1 MATTVRTLQNFIG
14 GAWAESTGENVRQ
27 IVSPVTGETLAE
39 VPDASADDIAS
50 AARAAREAQPKWA
63 ALSAWDRAAVCH
75 AIADLIDERRE
86 DMARELTLEQGKPYT
101 AEALGD
107 IEETAENFRIAAED
121 AKRMESAII
130 PSQDVNKRILT
141 FRKPNGVYAAITPW
155 NFPTLIPVELIA
167 PGIAAGNTIV
177 MKPSEWTPIA
187 MATFMQAMADA
198 GLPEGVV
205 NVVYGGGEV
214 GERLITD
221 ENVDCIGFVG
231 SHTTAEKIV
240 RAIGLKRS
248 LIEASGNGPVI
259 VCDDADLEAAA
270 KGAVFGGFFCAGQVC
285 CATERVLVDRNVH
298 DDFLAAVMKE
308 AEAWK
313 LGDPYDDETLV
324 GPMNNEPTAQKMD
337 RHLEDALEKGATIVA
352 GGGRDSDR
360 PTNLYYQPTVVD
372 GVGVD
377 TLINHDETF
386 GPIVPVITVSG
397 DDEALAVA
405 NDSHLGPAGR
415 RLHEEPQ
422 AGLPLPRQPAGR
434 QRRRERLDRLLGGA
448 RAVRRR
454 LRDSQRLG
462 PDRRALHDARH
473 DRPEDGRARRRRP
486 GLRYAALLAL
496 AVLDA
501 AGTVLAPTCRQ
512 LGEWTSTGRRRRR
525 RAGRVRAASANPAD
539 WHYMRARA
547 VRRAPQAGLRKPK
560 ITRSGSRR
568 GRAWLETRSAGDG

>member
-1 MATTVRTLQNFIG
+1 VATTVRTLKNFIG
-14 GAWAESTGENVRQ
+14 GAWAESTGDNVRQ

-39 VPDASADDIAS
+39 VPDAGPEDIAS
-50 AARAAREAQPKWA
+50 AAHAARAAQPKWA

-75 AIADLIDERRE
+75 AIADLIDGRRE

-107 IEETAENFRIAAED
+107 IEETADNFRIAAED
-121 AKRMESAII
+121 VKRMESPII

-141 FRKPNGVYAAITPW
+141 FRKPHGVYAAITPW
-155 NFPTLIPVELIA
+155 NFPTLIPVELIE

-240 RAIGLKRS
+240 RAAGLKRS

-270 KGAVFGGFFCAGQVC
+270 KGAVFGGFFCSGQVC

-313 LGDPYDDETLV
+313 LGDPYDDDTLV
-324 GPMNNEPTAQKMD
+324 GPMNNEPTAHKMD
-337 RHLEDALEKGATIVA
+337 RHLEDALEKGATIVS
-352 GGGRDSDR
+352 GGARDGDR

-377 TLINHDETF
+377 TLINRDETF

-405 NDSHLGPAGR
+405 NDSHLGLQAAVYTKSLKRAFRYLDNLQVGNVVVNDSTDYWEA
-415 RLHEEPQ
+415 HEPF
-422 AGLPLPRQPAGR
+422 
-434 QRRRERLDRLLGGA
+434 GGA
-448 RAVRRR
+448 SGTR
-454 LRDSQRLG
+454 SG
-462 PDRRALHDARH
+462 W
-473 DRPEDGRARRRRP
+473 GRI
-486 GLRYAALLAL
+486 GGRYTMLDMTDLKT
-496 AVLDA
+496 AVLDV
-501 AGTVLAPTCRQ
+501 G
-512 LGEWTSTGRRRRR
+512 
-525 RAGRVRAASANPAD
+525 
-539 WHYMRARA
+539 
-547 VRRAPQAGLRKPK
+547 GL
-560 ITRSGSRR
+560 
-568 GRAWLETRSAGDG
+568 D